1 MYDKTLAAASGNP
14 PVDSCAMVFVRKTA
28 AFFSSLWYNRAM
40 SDASGASTPAPPLQ
54 EAVYA
59 QMRAIARQRLAGE
72 SPAHTLQATA
82 LVHEAYLR
90 LQRHEAIMAL
100 DRSAFLAAAAE
111 AMRRILVDHA
121 RTKKRIK
128 RGAGVK
134 PKLLDVAQLAEQND
148 PDLILSL
155 DEAICRL
162 EGVDPGAAQ
171 VVRLR
176 FFAGLSVEETA
187 EVLKVS
193 DRTVKRDWAFARAWL
208 YEQLQES

>member
-1 MYDKTLAAASGNP
+1 
-14 PVDSCAMVFVRKTA
+14 
-28 AFFSSLWYNRAM
+28 M
-40 SDASGASTPAPPLQ
+40 SDSSGLSKPPQDLQ

-59 QMRAIARQRLAGE
+59 QMRVIARQRLASE

-82 LVHEAYLR
+82 LVHEAYIR
-90 LQRHEAIMAL
+90 MQRHDAIMAL

-111 AMRRILVDHA
+111 SMRRILVDHA

-134 PKLLDVAQLAEQND
+134 PVLLDVAQLADQND

-162 EGVDPGAAQ
+162 EAVDAAAAK
-171 VVRLR
+171 VVHLR
-176 FFAGLSVEETA
+176 FYAGLSVEETA
-187 EVLKVS
+187 KVMDVS

-208 YEQLQES
+208 YEQLKEL

>member
-1 MYDKTLAAASGNP
+1 
-14 PVDSCAMVFVRKTA
+14 
-28 AFFSSLWYNRAM
+28 M
-40 SDASGASTPAPPLQ
+40 SDPADKPVPHDLQ
-54 EAVYA
+54 EAVYN
-59 QMRAIARQRLAGE
+59 QMRAIARQRLSGE

-82 LVHEAYLR
+82 LVHEAYMR

-100 DRSAFLAAAAE
+100 DRGAFLAAAAE

-134 PKLLDVAQLAEQND
+134 PVLMDVAQLADQND
-148 PDLILSL
+148 PDMVLSL

-162 EGVDPGAAQ
+162 EAVDADAAK

-187 EVLKVS
+187 EVMKVS

-208 YEQLQES
+208 YEQLSES

>member
-1 MYDKTLAAASGNP
+1 MSEP
-14 PVDSCAMVFVRKTA
+14 PDR
-28 AFFSSLWYNRAM
+28 
-40 SDASGASTPAPPLQ
+40 PAHDLQ

-59 QMRAIARQRLAGE
+59 QMRAIARQRLANE

-121 RTKKRIK
+121 RTRKRIK

-134 PKLLDVAQLAEQND
+134 PVLLDVAQLADQDD
-148 PDLILSL
+148 PDLVLSL

-162 EGVDPGAAQ
+162 EAVDPAAAR

-187 EVLKVS
+187 EVMKVS

-208 YEQLQES
+208 FEALKET

>member
-1 MYDKTLAAASGNP
+1 MSEPADANSP
-14 PVDSCAMVFVRKTA
+14 PPD
-28 AFFSSLWYNRAM
+28 
-40 SDASGASTPAPPLQ
+40 LQ

-59 QMRAIARQRLAGE
+59 QMRAIARQRLASE

-82 LVHEAYLR
+82 LVHEAYMR
-90 LQRHEAIMAL
+90 MQRHEAIMAL

-134 PKLLDVAQLAEQND
+134 PSLVDVAQLAEEND

-162 EGVDPGAAQ
+162 EAVDPAAAK

-187 EVLKVS
+187 EVMKVS

-208 YEQLQES
+208 YEQLQDEQG

>member
-1 MYDKTLAAASGNP
+1 MADPT
-14 PVDSCAMVFVRKTA
+14 DQ
-28 AFFSSLWYNRAM
+28 
-40 SDASGASTPAPPLQ
+40 PAHHELQ
-54 EAVYA
+54 EAIYH
-59 QMRAIARQRLAGE
+59 QMRVIARQRLANE

-82 LVHEAYLR
+82 LVHEAYMR

-100 DRSAFLAAAAE
+100 DRGAFLAAAAE

-134 PKLLDVAQLAEQND
+134 PVLLDVAQLAEQND
-148 PDLILSL
+148 PDMVLSL

-162 EGVDPGAAQ
+162 EAVDADAAR

-187 EVLKVS
+187 EVMKVS

-208 YEQLQES
+208 YEQLSES

>member
-1 MYDKTLAAASGNP
+1 
-14 PVDSCAMVFVRKTA
+14 
-28 AFFSSLWYNRAM
+28 M
-40 SDASGASTPAPPLQ
+40 SETPAESTPPHDLQ
-54 EAVYA
+54 EAVYI
-59 QMRAIARQRLAGE
+59 QMRAIARQRLATE
-72 SPAHTLQATA
+72 SPGHTLQATA
-82 LVHEAYLR
+82 LVHEAYIR
-90 LQRHEAIMAL
+90 MQRHDAIMAL

-111 AMRRILVDHA
+111 SMRRILVDHA

-134 PKLLDVAQLAEQND
+134 PILLDVAQLADQND

-162 EGVDPGAAQ
+162 ETVDPAAAQ

-187 EVLKVS
+187 KVMDVS

-208 YEQLQES
+208 FDALQES

>member
-1 MYDKTLAAASGNP
+1 
-14 PVDSCAMVFVRKTA
+14 
-28 AFFSSLWYNRAM
+28 M
-40 SDASGASTPAPPLQ
+40 SDVPEVPPDKPDLQ
-54 EAVYA
+54 QAVYD
-59 QMRAIARQRLAGE
+59 QMRVIARQRLASE

-82 LVHEAYLR
+82 LVHEAYMR
-90 LQRHEAIMAL
+90 LQRHDAIMAL

-128 RGAGVK
+128 RGAGARPV
-134 PKLLDVAQLAEQND
+134 LLDVAQLANEDD
-148 PDLILSL
+148 PDLVLSL

-162 EGVDPGAAQ
+162 ETVDPAAAR

-187 EVLKVS
+187 EVMKVS

-208 YEQLQES
+208 FEAMKET